1 MGPFA
6 LLQNVEEEGAAVRAS
21 RLRGAVALP
30 CLAFALPPSLSRRGL
45 LLLLPCLPII
55 VDFSRCLR
63 IG

>member
-30 CLAFALPPSLSRRGL
+30 CLCLAAESFAERFVVVAALPTYH
-45 LLLLPCLPII
+45 C
-55 VDFSRCLR
+55 
-63 IG
+63 